1 MDTDTNTTSINM
13 IISPSYRD
21 DKHKCDTAS
30 FKANFPTDSL
40 STDKKAPLKMRSG
53 VWSFPSVHDEPKP
66 KDINL
71 VLQKSNSR
79 GLQKDGLAIQGICK
93 NRSKRN
99 SSESDST
106 DDIVKP
112 VSAQSS
118 SPQVSIHPIC
128 CL

>member
-1 MDTDTNTTSINM
+1 M

-40 STDKKAPLKMRSG
+40 CADKKAPLKMRSG
-53 VWSFPSVHDEPKP
+53 VCNFPSVHDEHKP

-71 VLQKSNSR
+71 VLQKSNCKD
-79 GLQKDGLAIQGICK
+79 LQKDGLAIQGICK

-99 SSESDST
+99 SSESDNT

-118 SPQVSIHPIC
+118 STQVSFQPIYC
-128 CL
+128 P